1 MICIRPEKETQS
13 CHAGARSQ
21 KVATNKLAIDC
32 LLLIDPST
40 HATMH
45 ACRSTMLDA
54 SIQPLFFLF

>member
-1 MICIRPEKETQS
+1 MICN
-13 CHAGARSQ
+13 AGARSQ

-32 LLLIDPST
+32 LLLIDPSK

-45 ACRSTMLDA
+45 ACRGTMLDA